1 MNQCSLCMTENHE
14 QATVCKACGAMKML
28 VRQRAGFLRGLGILG
43 FSVIGM
49 LPLMAGKFLIGFGF
63 IAVAAFLGFTIPQK
77 LMWVKHTLVP

>member
-28 VRQRAGFLRGLGILG
+28 VRLGY
-43 FSVIGM
+43 
-49 LPLMAGKFLIGFGF
+49 GF
-63 IAVAAFLGFTIPQK
+63 IAFAAFLGFTLPQK

>member
-28 VRQRAGFLRGLGILG
+28 VRQRAGFFRGLGILG
-43 FSVIGM
+43 LSVIGM
-49 LPLMAGKFLIGFGF
+49 LPLMAGKFLLGFGF